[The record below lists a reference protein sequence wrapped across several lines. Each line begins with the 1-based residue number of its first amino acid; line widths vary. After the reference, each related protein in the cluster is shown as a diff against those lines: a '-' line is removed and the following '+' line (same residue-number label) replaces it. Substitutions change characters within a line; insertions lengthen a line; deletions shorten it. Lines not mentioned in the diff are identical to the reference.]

1 MGMCID
7 SDFSILPLY
16 FQLCEKWVFI
26 SKFGVVS
33 AIAVLRPLRLWSLR
47 KWPFSAIWDY
57 QYIHSKYTVE
67 YFLMHKN
74 VDIDTF
80 MKDNTHSY

>member
-33 AIAVLRPLRLWSLR
+33 AIAVLRPAGRQTKVSENGH
-47 KWPFSAIWDY
+47 FQ
-57 QYIHSKYTVE
+57 QYGIINIYTVNTPLST
-67 YFLMHKN
+67 FLFIKTS
-74 VDIDTF
+74 I
-80 MKDNTHSY
+80 